1 MKQPPPPRRHFSS
14 PSRSNRPY
22 QQSSGRGHDS
32 LMDSTGPAGKIRGTA
47 QQILEK
53 YMNLGRDSLSSGDYV
68 MSESFFQY
76 AEHYRRIISVKREEM
91 QERQERQE
99 RQAAAASVDSSSEE
113 VPSVTKDITVSSEEK
128 EPSPEVR
135 TDAPLHLSENQK
147 KVTGEGSLDQS
158 LGKGTEVPELPAFLS
173 VPTKQRR
180 TATVSRE
187 KNSASSEEV
196 PEKNLKSQPKER
208 GRLTR
213 SKVKPSD
220 TKSLE
225 E

>member
-1 MKQPPPPRRHFSS
+1 
-14 PSRSNRPY
+14 
-22 QQSSGRGHDS
+22 
-32 LMDSTGPAGKIRGTA
+32 MDSTGPAGKIRGTA

-147 KVTGEGSLDQS
+147 KVT
-158 LGKGTEVPELPAFLS
+158 EVPELPAFLS